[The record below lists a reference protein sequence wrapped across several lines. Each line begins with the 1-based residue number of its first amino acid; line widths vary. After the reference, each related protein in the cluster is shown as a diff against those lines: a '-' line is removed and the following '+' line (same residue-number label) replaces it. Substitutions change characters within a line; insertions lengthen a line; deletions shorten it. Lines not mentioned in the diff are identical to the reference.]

1 MSQTGVVTSEESV
14 AWVEA
19 FVRVSEEYC
28 AFIER
33 ADQISRP
40 ELLHGVHCRLAD
52 VYAAALR
59 LPEVRSGLPPSVENL
74 SADASSPEKSGEIA
88 LAKQLKRL
96 IGDVDLTKEV
106 YGEGALPDR
115 LSDDLAS
122 VYSELK
128 GGLDLWSA
136 GDQKGE
142 IVWHWTFGFIHHWA
156 EHATSGM
163 RLLWLLMTF
172 GYPDAE
178 LESWARR

>member
-1 MSQTGVVTSEESV
+1 MVTSEESV
-14 AWVEA
+14 VWVDA

-33 ADQISRP
+33 ADEISRP

-59 LPEVRSGLPPSVENL
+59 LPEVRSGLTPSVENL
-74 SADASSPEKSGEIA
+74 SADASSWDKAVKIA

-96 IGDVDLTKEV
+96 IGNVDLTKEV
-106 YGEGALPDR
+106 YGEEALPDR

-136 GDQKGE
+136 SGQKGE
-142 IVWHWTFGFIHHWA
+142 ILWEWSFGFIHHWA
-156 EHATSGM
+156 QHATSGM

-172 GYPDAE
+172 GYPDPE
-178 LESWARR
+178 LESRSRR

>member
-19 FVRVSEEYC
+19 FVRVSEEY
-28 AFIER
+28 R
-33 ADQISRP
+33 
-40 ELLHGVHCRLAD
+40 V
-52 VYAAALR
+52 
-59 LPEVRSGLPPSVENL
+59 
-74 SADASSPEKSGEIA
+74 
-88 LAKQLKRL
+88 

-136 GDQKGE
+136 GDQKRE
-142 IVWHWTFGFIHHWA
+142 IVWHWTFGFIQHWA
-156 EHATSGM
+156 QHATSGM

>member
-1 MSQTGVVTSEESV
+1 VITSEESV
-14 AWVEA
+14 VWVEA
-19 FVRVSEEYC
+19 FVHVSEEYC
-28 AFIER
+28 AFIDR

-59 LPEVRSGLPPSVENL
+59 LPEVSSGLPPSVENL
-74 SADASSPEKSGEIA
+74 SADASSWDKSGEIA

-106 YGEGALPDR
+106 YGEEALPDR

-128 GGLDLWSA
+128 GGLDLWSDR
-136 GDQKGE
+136 DQKAE
-142 IVWHWTFGFIHHWA
+142 VLWEWSFGFIHHWA
-156 EHATSGM
+156 QHATSGL

-172 GYPDAE
+172 GYPDPE

>member
-1 MSQTGVVTSEESV
+1 MTECCVGCEVLSEESIV
-14 AWVEA
+14 SVEA
-19 FVRVSEEYC
+19 FLLASEEYC

-33 ADQISRP
+33 ADQIGRP

-59 LPEVRSGLPPSVENL
+59 LPEVRSGLPPRVENL
-74 SADASSPEKSGEIA
+74 SADASSWDKSGEIA
-88 LAKQLKRL
+88 LAKQLKGL

-106 YGEGALPDR
+106 YGEEALPDR

-128 GGLDLWSA
+128 GGLDLWSVD
-136 GDQKGE
+136 DQKGE
-142 IVWHWTFGFIHHWA
+142 ILWEWSFGFIHHWA
-156 EHATSGM
+156 QHATSGM

-172 GYPDAE
+172 GYPDPE
-178 LESWARR
+178 LES

>member
-1 MSQTGVVTSEESV
+1 VVTSEESG

-28 AFIER
+28 AFIEEV
-33 ADQISRP
+33 DQISRP

-59 LPEVRSGLPPSVENL
+59 LPEVRRGLPPSVENL
-74 SADASSPEKSGEIA
+74 RADASPWDKSGEIA
-88 LAKQLKRL
+88 LAKELKRL
-96 IGDVDLTKEV
+96 IGEVDLTKEV
-106 YGEGALPDR
+106 YGEEAIPDR

-136 GDQKGE
+136 GDQKGK
-142 IVWHWTFGFIHHWA
+142 ILWVWSFGFINHWA
-156 EHATSGM
+156 QHATSGM
-163 RLLWLLMTF
+163 RLMWLLMTF
-172 GYPDAE
+172 GYPYRE
-178 LESWARR
+178 LES